1 MPRHHTK
8 SSAPG
13 GSQRQLRVGET
24 VRHAVADIL
33 SQGNVHDPD
42 LEGHIITVPE
52 VRMSPDLKLAT
63 VYVMPLGGRDTDVVI
78 AALERNKKFL
88 RGEIAHRVNLKFA
101 PDIRFRIDERFDEAE
116 RIEKLLRTPAVQRDL
131 APDSDDE
138 LMIVTTADSVIDSE
152 NRRIAR
158 RLKKIFLST
167 TRVDDARRGNNDPR
181 QDSRQGKQPRQNN
194 QPRRDKRDVHGWVV
208 LDKPIGMTS
217 THAVAVL
224 KRLFQAKR
232 AGHAGTLD
240 PLASGGLPIALGEA
254 TKTVPFV
261 MDGRKR
267 YRFTVT
273 WGEERDTDDTEG
285 RATQTSEL
293 RPTADAIRAL
303 LPRFTG
309 LIEQIPPQYSA
320 IKIQG
325 ERAYDL
331 ARDGETVELKPR
343 PVEIHELTLVEQADN
358 GHSVFEAECGKGTYV
373 RALARDIGRMLGC
386 FGHICA
392 LRRTLVG
399 PFTEADMIPL
409 EQLEALC
416 NRAASGEGSL
426 ADALLPVE
434 TALDD
439 IPALAVTRADAA
451 RLHRGQAVLLRGRD
465 APNSSGTVYVTV
477 AGRLLALAEIGNGEL
492 IPKRVFN
499 LTGLTASP
507 VDNESV

>member
-1 MPRHHTK
+1 MISSPAK
-8 SSAPG
+8 SA
-13 GSQRQLRVGET
+13 
-24 VRHAVADIL
+24 I
-33 SQGNVHDPD
+33 
-42 LEGHIITVPE
+42 
-52 VRMSPDLKLAT
+52 SPQD
-63 VYVMPLGGRDTDVVI
+63 GI
-78 AALERNKKFL
+78 ASRAGKN
-88 RGEIAHRVNLKFA
+88 I
-101 PDIRFRIDERFDEAE
+101 
-116 RIEKLLRTPAVQRDL
+116 
-131 APDSDDE
+131 SE
-138 LMIVTTADSVIDSE
+138 L
-152 NRRIAR
+152 NR
-158 RLKKIFLST
+158 
-167 TRVDDARRGNNDPR
+167 DDAHDSNDP
-181 QDSRQGKQPRQNN
+181 GAANKPRTNS
-194 QPRRDKRDVHGWVV
+194 QPRRDKRDIHGWIV

-217 THAVAVL
+217 TQAVAAV
-224 KRLFQAKR
+224 KRLFSAKR

-267 YRFTVT
+267 YRFMVR

-285 RATQTSEL
+285 RLVRASDN
-293 RPTADAIRAL
+293 RPTPQAIRTL
-303 LPRFTG
+303 LPQFTG
-309 LIEQIPPQYSA
+309 LIEQTPPRYSA
-320 IKIQG
+320 IKVKGQ
-325 ERAYDL
+325 RAYDL
-331 ARDGETVELKPR
+331 ARDGEVVELAPR
-343 PVEIHELTLVEQADN
+343 PVEIHQLTLVEQIDTN
-358 GHSVFEAECGKGTYV
+358 LSVFDAECGKGTYV
-373 RALARDIGRMLGC
+373 RALARDIGRILGC

-399 PFTEADMIPL
+399 PFGENDMIPL

-499 LTGLTASP
+499 LTGLTASSGR
-507 VDNESV
+507 NERV

>member
-1 MPRHHTK
+1 
-8 SSAPG
+8 
-13 GSQRQLRVGET
+13 
-24 VRHAVADIL
+24 
-33 SQGNVHDPD
+33 
-42 LEGHIITVPE
+42 
-52 VRMSPDLKLAT
+52 
-63 VYVMPLGGRDTDVVI
+63 
-78 AALERNKKFL
+78 
-88 RGEIAHRVNLKFA
+88 
-101 PDIRFRIDERFDEAE
+101 
-116 RIEKLLRTPAVQRDL
+116 
-131 APDSDDE
+131 
-138 LMIVTTADSVIDSE
+138 MIVTTANSLIEPRIDDSQDAEKNISSDPPQ
-152 NRRIAR
+152 RRA
-158 RLKKIFLST
+158 S
-167 TRVDDARRGNNDPR
+167 DPR
-181 QDSRQGKQPRQNN
+181 SGKQPRQNN
-194 QPRRDKRDVHGWVV
+194 QPRRDKRDVHGWVM

-217 THAVAVL
+217 TQAVAVV
-224 KRLFQAKR
+224 KRLFTAKR

-267 YRFTVT
+267 YRFTV
-273 WGEERDTDDTEG
+273 RLG
-285 RATQTSEL
+285 RGARHRRHRGPRRHRPATSGPSAE
-293 RPTADAIRAL
+293 AIRAL

-309 LIEQIPPQYSA
+309 LIEQTPPQYSA

-331 ARDGETVELKPR
+331 ARDGETVDLKPR
-343 PVEIHELTLVEQADN
+343 PVEIHHLSLVEQPDSS
-358 GHSVFEAECGKGTYV
+358 HSVFEAECGKGTYV
-373 RALARDIGRMLGC
+373 RALARDIGRILGC
-386 FGHICA
+386 YGHICA

-399 PFTEADMIPL
+399 PFGEADMIPL

-416 NRAASGEGSL
+416 DRAASGEGSL

-499 LTGLTASP
+499 LTGLTAS
-507 VDNESV
+507 SGSQQ